1 MCVSTAVFGEIYLVT
16 NLVNGKKYIGQTRR
30 GIERR
35 WVDHCSAARTTPGY
49 MLHRAIRKYGCEKF
63 SVEKISVAK
72 NQDELNRAEIAAIAQ
87 YDTTGKNGYNLTSG
101 GQAGARLTDESK
113 ARLAAACCEAWKD
126 PERKAH
132 RVAGMLEAWKDPER
146 KAHRVAGMNQPEI
159 KASRLAIKASRLAR
173 LHSPEVSARRIAGLR
188 KAANRPGVKALHAAL
203 LKSPEVS
210 ARRIA
215 GIRKAALMRC
225 KSRRLGML
233 PYPVKYLRVYVEALG
248 I

>member
-146 KAHRVAGMNQPEI
+146 KAHRVAGMRNFWKDPERKACRKARMNQPEI

-188 KAANRPGVKALHAAL
+188 KAA
-203 LKSPEVS
+203 
-210 ARRIA
+210 
-215 GIRKAALMRC
+215 LMRC